1 MTDRVEV
8 YGKFAVGPAGAV
20 PSIHANEIMGFRVG
34 RSPDGRPAGID
45 LQFRSQGQPHSVTI
59 PILDALALLG
69 MLKSMQL
76 NEDLPF
82 PEDPRDPNWKASDY
96 VSKKP

>member
-1 MTDRVEV
+1 MSNQEQI
-8 YGKFAVGPAGAV
+8 YGQFAVGPPGSV
-20 PSIHANEIMGFRVG
+20 PTMHADRMMGFRIG
-34 RSPDGRPAGID
+34 RTPDGQIAGID
-45 LQFRSQGQPHSVTI
+45 LQFETKGQPQSLTI

-76 NEDLPF
+76 NEDMPF

-96 VSKKP
+96 KKKS